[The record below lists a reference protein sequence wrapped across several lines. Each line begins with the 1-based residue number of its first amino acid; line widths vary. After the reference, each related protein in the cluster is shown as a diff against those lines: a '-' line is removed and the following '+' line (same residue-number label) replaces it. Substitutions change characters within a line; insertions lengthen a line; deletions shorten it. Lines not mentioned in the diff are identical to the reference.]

1 MTRRAKVLTAAIGMP
16 GGAYAMHVL
25 TTGTPDEVKFLGNL
39 FLTLVML
46 VAAWLLILQAYHQ
59 NRRG

>member
-1 MTRRAKVLTAAIGMP
+1 MSRRAKILTAAVSLT

-46 VAAWLLILQAYHQ
+46 VAAWLLVLQAYHQ